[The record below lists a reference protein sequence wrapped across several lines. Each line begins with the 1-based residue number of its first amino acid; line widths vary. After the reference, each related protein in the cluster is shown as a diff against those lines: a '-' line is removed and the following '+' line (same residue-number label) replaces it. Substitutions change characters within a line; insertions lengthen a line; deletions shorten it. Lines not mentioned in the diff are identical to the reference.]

1 MAMAEQDEQQPG
13 EPPQASDQE
22 WLQNYLSEHEGQVQA
37 GSRIGQQTQQKKKKP
52 ETMMILA
59 GALIIALGAAGL
71 IMHRNQNQTN
81 AKKDVPGDL
90 GQAVVVASG
99 LRAHLVTELD
109 KKQVHYKLKIEPIA
123 LPEQDSFGREAA
135 SNKDLLYFNVRV
147 LDPVGEPIC
156 GKQVVLTPANSN
168 AAPAGTDAVQRVKGE
183 KGTID
188 GLWSEG
194 TLPCS
199 ADQFARFG
207 YWDFTTNF
215 PTVEDQD
222 RTFGIDHRAQTD
234 GTPEDRKTQ
243 QEKAHRAAAE
253 RRSVSRRPQSGFFL
267 QGDDHISAFEP
278 GRNVLTV
285 GPGRSFVVL
294 RASDLAT
301 AAAWAEDSALVH
313 YTCDTQAVCALRRA
327 GSGAVIVARKLN

>member
-1 MAMAEQDEQQPG
+1 MAEQDEQHTG
-13 EPPQASDQE
+13 EPTQGADQE

-37 GSRIGQQTQQKKKKP
+37 GTRISQPAQKKKGP
-52 ETMMILA
+52 ERMMMLA
-59 GALIIALGAAGL
+59 GALVIALGAAGL
-71 IMHRNQNQTN
+71 LIHRNQSQAS

-109 KKQVHYKLKIEPIA
+109 KNDVHYKLKIEPIA
-123 LPEQDSFGREAA
+123 LPEQDAFGRETA
-135 SNKDLLYFNVRV
+135 SNTEMFYFNVRV
-147 LDPVGEPIC
+147 LNPVGDAIC
-156 GKQVVLTPANSN
+156 GKQVVLTPVNN
-168 AAPAGTDAVQRVKGE
+168 NTPPAGTDAVKRIKGD

-188 GLWSEG
+188 GLWAEG

-199 ADQFARFG
+199 ADQYARFG

-215 PTVEDQD
+215 PTVDDQD

-234 GTPEDRKTQ
+234 GPQKAETHAQEDKNQ
-243 QEKAHRAAAE
+243 RATAQ
-253 RRSVSRRPQSGFFL
+253 RRAVAKKPQSGFFL

-294 RASDLAT
+294 RASDLST
-301 AAAWAEDSALVH
+301 AAAWADDAALVH
-313 YTCDTQAVCALRRA
+313 YTCDTQAVCSLRRA